1 MGSAVSEIFRYKHIQ
16 TFCYFFI
23 MIIINMQDAQLVHT
37 GTALMVA
44 SSVVCVVAAVTN
56 DRYFPEARMS
66 QKEAK
71 AFFDHLKSTR
81 PRQTIILKNK

>member
-1 MGSAVSEIFRYKHIQ
+1 MSEIFRYKHIK
-16 TFCYFFI
+16 TFWYFFI